1 MIDKAKVMEVLEAM
15 DDDLN
20 RGVYSK
26 RALYRAYEKIKA
38 LPDEAGK
45 VYREGDEVPEGI
57 YVLFCDGYYPDLLLI
72 DAAEKFSWDNITED
86 CNPRLVR
93 V

>member
-57 YVLFCDGYYPDLLLI
+57 YVLFCDGYQPDLLFI
-72 DAAEKFSWDNITED
+72 DGGFNWHEITEG